1 MTTQDAISAV
11 NALIENRGIEIS
23 VPEEL
28 HETLAEASSYTNG
41 RFSYFDGR
49 NIVSS
54 DEFKVTV
61 RYWHNVD
68 GVYFLNITHDGEK
81 TRTFIRTDNIDDLID
96 QIADIQ
102 NIVDRS

>member
-1 MTTQDAISAV
+1 MSTQDAV
-11 NALIENRGIEIS
+11 NAIDALIENQGIEIS

-54 DEFKVTV
+54 DVFKVTV
-61 RYWHNVD
+61 RYWHDVD

-81 TRTFIRTDNIDDLID
+81 TRKFVRTDNIEDLID

>member
-1 MTTQDAISAV
+1 MTTQDAV
-11 NALIENRGIEIS
+11 NAIDALIENQGIEIS

-61 RYWHNVD
+61 RYWHGVD
-68 GVYFLNITHDGEK
+68 GVYFINITHDGEK
-81 TRTFIRTDNIDDLID
+81 TRKFVRTDNIEDLID